1 MADLGGGLVRGI
13 RDHSLGTERLVEEC
27 IMMSS
32 IFYGEIK
39 EDKLQTWSEN
49 RNPYDIL
56 VENNR
61 VERLGGWDFLFIA
74 KELFT
79 DEVQIDW
86 GSFAYKCT
94 RKQLQKLISE
104 MKCVI
109 PKIQELDPDKVY
121 GIVFI
126 EES

>member
-1 MADLGGGLVRGI
+1 
-13 RDHSLGTERLVEEC
+13 
-27 IMMSS
+27 MMSS

-39 EDKLQTWSEN
+39 EDRLQTWTSN
-49 RNPYDIL
+49 RDPYDIL

-74 KELFT
+74 KDLFT
-79 DEVQIDW
+79 DEVQVDW

-94 RKQLQKLISE
+94 CKQLQKLVSE
-104 MKCVI
+104 MKCEI
-109 PKIQELDPDKVY
+109 PKIQELDPDKAY